1 MPMKYSHD
9 EHKTAWKGKTH
20 KQAKSWGEEIWIGSL
35 HQIHAKVLF
44 LHAGKST
51 SLKYY
56 PNKNEVLFVRNGSA
70 EIAYASEEY
79 HLCPE
84 KGLKMTALNSG
95 DVFFVQ
101 SGCPYRITALTNCE
115 IFEIGDNRQSLTI
128 KLDDEESE

>member
-1 MPMKYSHD
+1 MTND
-9 EHKTAWKGKTH
+9 EYKTAWKGKSH
-20 KQAKSWGEEIWIGSL
+20 QEVKDWGEETWIGSL

-44 LHAGKST
+44 LLAGKST

-79 HLCPE
+79 HLDPK
-84 KGLKMTALNSG
+84 KGLKMILINGG

-101 SGCPYRITALTNCE
+101 SGCPYKITALTNCE
-115 IFEIGDNRQSLTI
+115 IFEIGDNRQSLAV
-128 KLDDEESE
+128 KLDDKESE